1 MDRKEQTKHM
11 DQGHPMPHNVVI
23 NLLACRD
30 QGQSILDSASSIDAH
45 IDASALID
53 RISGPNAECR
63 LNHWMPTEVVL
74 GICAEPRFWL

>member
-63 LNHWMPTEVVL
+63 LNHWMPTESL
-74 GICAEPRFWL
+74 DAD

>member
-1 MDRKEQTKHM
+1 
-11 DQGHPMPHNVVI
+11 MPHYAT
-23 NLLACRD
+23 LLQHQSIGMSRSRD

-53 RISGPNAECR
+53 RISGANAECR

-74 GICAEPRFWL
+74 GCSWYMRRATLLAVIMSM